1 MSAKQFKKL
10 RMDKGYTQAELAAIL
25 KVTIRAISRWENGD
39 RSVPYIAILALEGL
53 KKKRKAGKR

>member
-10 RMDKGYTQAELAAIL
+10 RMDKGYTQAELAGIL

-39 RSVPYIAILALEGL
+39 RSVPHIAILALEGL

>member
-10 RMDKGYTQAELAAIL
+10 RLDKGYTQAELAAIL

-39 RSVPYIAILALEGL
+39 RAVPYTAILALEGL
-53 KKKRKAGKR
+53 KKKGKAGKR